1 MSESAI
7 SRLKRFNARLK
18 RLSWTKVR
26 RRARRIVYQFA
37 EDRIYRVPVEEALE
51 FEEVPEFHF
60 DSWDDLQTYVPG
72 PGESREALLTLWR
85 DRLDAGEHVYTR
97 IENGSLAIYGWMIER
112 QSSCFLTDVRQRIE
126 MPDAPAVTY
135 DFFMAP
141 EFRNRDFYPQLLMHS
156 LRHTAAKVPG
166 IQWVYMCVRA
176 DDTVPRWWVERLGA
190 HYYES
195 YFYRRVLWREEKW
208 HERPQHDV

>member
-1 MSESAI
+1 MSDLARLV
-7 SRLKRFNARLK
+7 SRLKRLT
-18 RLSWTKVR
+18 WEKVR
-26 RRARRIVYQFA
+26 RRARRTFYHFA

-85 DRLDAGEHVYTR
+85 GRLDAGEHVYTR
-97 IENGSLAIYGWMIER
+97 TENGCLATYGWMIER
-112 QSSCFLTDVRQRIE
+112 QSSCFLTDVRQQMD
-126 MPDAPAVTY
+126 MPEAPAVLY
-135 DFFMAP
+135 DFFTAP
-141 EFRNRDFYPQLLMHS
+141 EFRNRDFYPQLLVHS
-156 LRHTAAKVPG
+156 VRHTAASVPG
-166 IQWVYMCVRA
+166 IRWIYMTVRA
-176 DDTVPRWWVERLGA
+176 DDRVPRWWVERLGA

-208 HERPQHDV
+208 RGAEATAEG

>member
-1 MSESAI
+1 MSEA
-7 SRLKRFNARLK
+7 ARLIA
-18 RLSWTKVR
+18 RLRRLTWKKIR
-26 RRARRIVYQFA
+26 RRARRIFYHFA

-51 FEEVPEFHF
+51 FEEVREFRF

-97 IENGSLAIYGWMIER
+97 TESGRLAIYGWMIER
-112 QSSCFLTDVRQRIE
+112 QSSCFLTDVHQRME
-126 MPDAPAVTY
+126 MPEAPAVTY
-135 DFFMAP
+135 DFFTAP

-156 LRHTAAKVPG
+156 LRHTAARVPG
-166 IQWVYMCVRA
+166 LRWIYMCVRA

-190 HYYES
+190 HYCES

-208 HERPQHDV
+208 RAELTA